1 MTKVFFDMD
10 GTLNVWEMGE
20 HIDVVSAPGYMRNR
34 KPIASMVEASRI
46 LSEEGYDVWIASA
59 VLPYEHSIPDKDYWL
74 DKHCPWIPKENRIYM
89 QFGTKK
95 SDALKGLI
103 CPGDVFLDDYTPNL
117 EDLQKH
123 FADTGLVCVKVLNG
137 INDTNHSWQ
146 GKRLSIASEP
156 KSIAETIEAFS
167 ILKRMSS
174 GDIEFRTAKRTNCSI
189 EAPHETA
196 LTQQDII
203 ANMRL
208 MECTGIPYILLPA
221 GTKKTDITNGIVRT
235 AAHFLRHNAPAS
247 GKYLQM
253 QGQTMYCA
261 KYDDESYILVP
272 EYIWHK
278 NQAGKLMPLVVHY
291 LHPNA
296 SVVATWR
303 MTPDFSDE
311 TGEEMCPR
319 QLLATC

>member
-95 SDALKGLI
+95 SDALKDLI
-103 CPGDVFLDDYTPNL
+103 RPGDVFLDDYTPNL

-123 FADTGLVCVKVLNG
+123 FADVGLVCVKVLNG
-137 INDTNHSWQ
+137 INDTNRSWQ
-146 GKRLSIASEP
+146 GKRMSIASGS
-156 KSIAETIEAFS
+156 KSITETIEAFS
-167 ILKRMSS
+167 IQKRLSF
-174 GDIEFRTAKRTNCSI
+174 GDIELKTEAQTNCSI
-189 EAPHETA
+189 ETSDETA

-208 MECTGIPYILLPA
+208 TEFSGIPYILLPA
-221 GTKKTDITNGIVRT
+221 GAKKTDITNKIVRT
-235 AAHFLRHNAPAS
+235 AAHFLRNNIPTLRE
-247 GKYLQM
+247 YLRM
-253 QGQTMYCA
+253 QGQVMYCA

-272 EYIWHK
+272 EYILNK
-278 NQAGKLMPLVVHY
+278 NRPGELMPLVVHY
-291 LHPNA
+291 LRTNA
-296 SVVATWR
+296 SVVAVWR
-303 MTPDFSDE
+303 MTPDISDE
-311 TGEEMCPR
+311 TGEEICPR
-319 QLLATC
+319 QLLATR